1 MIDNKTGQAMP
12 DTAINRPGT
21 EYIPFYQPS
30 GNECALFEA
39 AYQEGLPLLIKGP
52 TGCGKTRF
60 VMHMAARLG
69 RPLHTVS
76 CHDDLTAAD
85 LTGRYLLQGGETR
98 WVDGPLTRAVREGG
112 ICYLDEVVEARK
124 DVTVVLHPLTDDRR
138 ILPLERTGELL
149 QAPQSFMLI
158 ASYNPGYQN
167 ILKSLKPST
176 RQRFISLS
184 FDFPPPAIEARIIA
198 AESGLPESQCAP
210 LAALAQRLRAL
221 KDVDLEEVVSTR
233 LLIYCAALLKRG
245 IDPYQATEAALVE
258 PLCDDPDVRQG
269 LLELIRATFSWR

>member
-1 MIDNKTGQAMP
+1 MSDSTNGQTKP
-12 DTAINRPGT
+12 AIRSDQT
-21 EYIPFYQPS
+21 DDAECIPFYHPS

-39 AYQEGLPLLIKGP
+39 AYRKGLPLLIKGP

-60 VMHMAARLG
+60 VMHMAARLK

-149 QAPQSFMLI
+149 QAPQSFMLV

-176 RQRFISLS
+176 RQRFVSIS
-184 FDFPPPAIEARIIA
+184 FDFPPPGIETQVIA
-198 AESGLPESQCAP
+198 AESGLPESQCAS
-210 LAALAQRLRAL
+210 LVNLAQRLRAL

-233 LLIYCAALLKRG
+233 LLIYCATLMQHG
-245 IDPYQATEAALVE
+245 IDPHQAADAALVE
-258 PLCDDPDVRQG
+258 PLCDDPDVMQG
-269 LLELIRATFSWR
+269 LRELIHAAFG